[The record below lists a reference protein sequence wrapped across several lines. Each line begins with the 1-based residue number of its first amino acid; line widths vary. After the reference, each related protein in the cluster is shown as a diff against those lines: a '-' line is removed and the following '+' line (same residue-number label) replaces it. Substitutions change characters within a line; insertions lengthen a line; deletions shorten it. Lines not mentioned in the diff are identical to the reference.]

1 MCYCHLPS
9 HLSPVIFCPPG
20 DSCKCSPPEDMK
32 KVRKQI
38 VDHIYPWILECQEK
52 GHAKVPSLGSKWM
65 FRTDTGALK

>member
-1 MCYCHLPS
+1 
-9 HLSPVIFCPPG
+9 
-20 DSCKCSPPEDMK
+20 MK

-65 FRTDTGALK
+65 FSRTDTGALK